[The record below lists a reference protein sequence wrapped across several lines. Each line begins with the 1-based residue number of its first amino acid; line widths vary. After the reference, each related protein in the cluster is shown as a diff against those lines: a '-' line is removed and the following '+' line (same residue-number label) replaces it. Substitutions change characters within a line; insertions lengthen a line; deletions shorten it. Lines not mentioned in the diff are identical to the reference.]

1 MNPGVR
7 PDTED
12 YAHDK
17 VRKLAIW
24 GHYMAGG
31 TGTMF
36 FFTDPIGDLNME
48 DYRSRDHLFDLIHY
62 AQDFV
67 ARYLPVQDMRHAD
80 ELTPAMDDYV
90 LAKPGQVYAVYL
102 PDGGTTTLDLS
113 QATGRFEVKWYDP
126 RAGGELRDGSVR
138 VVDGGGS
145 RSLGK
150 APSDA
155 SSDWA
160 VLVRKVN

>member
-1 MNPGVR
+1 
-7 PDTED
+7 
-12 YAHDK
+12 
-17 VRKLAIW
+17 
-24 GHYMAGG
+24 MAGG

-48 DYRSRDHLFDLIHY
+48 DYRSRDHLFELIHY

-67 ARYLPVQDMRHAD
+67 VRYLPVQDMHHAD
-80 ELTPAMDDYV
+80 ELTPAKDDYV

-102 PDGGTTTLDLS
+102 PEGGSAQLDLS
-113 QATGRFEVKWYDP
+113 QTAGRFEVKWYDP
-126 RAGGELRDGSVR
+126 RAGGALQDGSVR
-138 VVDGGGS
+138 IVEGGGS

-150 APSDA
+150 APFDT